1 VSSDTRNMILA
12 IVLST
17 LVLLGWGLV
26 SERYFPAPK
35 PAPKAAP
42 ATPGAPATAPGTLA
56 TNVAAPGTVAAAPTL
71 TPTQAFRSVP
81 RVRIETPNLIGS
93 LSLKG
98 ATFDDLRM
106 VNQTDRVGKGAQP
119 ARLLSP
125 AGAPGAYFAR
135 FGWTGQGVAV
145 PDANTVWTP
154 SAPTLTPGKP
164 VTLSWTNPTGQRFD
178 LLVSVDDGYLFT
190 VTQKVSN
197 LGGGPVAVRPFGLL
211 SRANAGPDAKSDG
224 WTHHVGPMSVIDGRS
239 DYDVNYSTLD
249 EDGAQRF
256 TGNSGWVGFTDK
268 YWLTALAP
276 AGDAP
281 LNASLRRGQGTSY
294 QADYAL
300 DPAIVA
306 PGRATQATT
315 HLFAGAKEKKWL
327 DAYEASGAVPV
338 ISDSI
343 DWGWFE
349 FFMRPIFALL
359 IWLFHTIGN
368 FGWAII
374 ALTFIVRLLMYPIF
388 DRQFRSM
395 AGMRAMQPKMKEL
408 QERHKDDKTKMQQE
422 LLELYKREKINPAA
436 GCLPILIQ
444 IPVFYALYKVLTVT
458 VEMRHQP
465 WALWIKDLSAPDP
478 LTPVNLFGLLNFDP
492 PGLLHL
498 GVLPILLGIT
508 MWLQFKLNPAPMD
521 DMQKQIFSI
530 MPWVMMFAMA
540 PFAAGLQLYWVV
552 SNILGIA
559 QQKYLYSKYDAEKI
573 AAKAGVATAKT

>member
-1 VSSDTRNMILA
+1 MSNDNRNMILA
-12 IVLST
+12 IVLSA
-17 LVLLGWGLV
+17 LVLFGWGML
-26 SERYFPAPK
+26 SERYFPSPE
-35 PAPKAAP
+35 PARKTAAAP
-42 ATPGAPATAPGTLA
+42 ATPGAPAPATPG
-56 TNVAAPGTVAAAPTL
+56 APTL
-71 TPTQAFRSVP
+71 AVAPALTRVQALQGVP
-81 RVRIETPNLIGS
+81 RVRIETPSLQGS

-98 ATFDDLRM
+98 ATFDDVRM
-106 VNQTDRVGKGAQP
+106 VRHTDRIGQAAQP

-135 FGWTGQGVAV
+135 FGWSGQGVAV
-145 PDANTVWTP
+145 PDANTVWKP
-154 SAPTLTPGKP
+154 SAPTLTPGRP
-164 VTLSWTNPTGQRFD
+164 VTLSWTNPTGQRFE
-178 LLVSVDDGYLFT
+178 LIVAVDDGYLFT
-190 VTQKVSN
+190 ITQRVSN
-197 LGGGPVAVRPFGLL
+197 AGGGAVAVRPYGLL
-211 SRANAGPDAKSDG
+211 SRANAGPDANSDG

-239 DYDVNYSTLD
+239 DYDINYGTLD
-249 EDGAQRF
+249 EEQAKRF
-256 TGNSGWVGFTDK
+256 SGNSGWLGFTDK

-276 AGDAP
+276 AGEAP
-281 LNASLRRGQGTSY
+281 LSASFRRGQGTSY

-300 DPAIVA
+300 EPIVLA

-327 DAYEASGAVPV
+327 DGYEASGAVPL

-349 FFMRPIFALL
+349 FAMRPIFALL
-359 IWLFHTIGN
+359 IWLFNTIGN

-465 WALWIKDLSAPDP
+465 WELWIKDLSAPDP
-478 LTPVNLFGLLNFDP
+478 LTPINLFGLLPFDP

-521 DMQKQIFSI
+521 DIQKQIFSI
-530 MPWVMMFAMA
+530 MPWVLMFAMA

-573 AAKAGVATAKT
+573 AARAGVATAKT

>member
-1 VSSDTRNMILA
+1 MSDDTRNMILA
-12 IVLST
+12 IVLSAA
-17 LVLLGWGLV
+17 VLLGWGLL
-26 SERYFPAPK
+26 SERFFPQPK
-35 PAPKAAP
+35 PVATATKSGAATQQAGPAGTPSAP
-42 ATPGAPATAPGTLA
+42 AAAAQAPA
-56 TNVAAPGTVAAAPTL
+56 L
-71 TPTQAFRSVP
+71 TRAQALQGVP
-81 RVRIETPNLIGS
+81 RVRVETPSLQGS

-106 VNQTDRVGKGAQP
+106 VRHTDRVGRGAQP

-125 AGAPGAYFAR
+125 AGAPGSYFAR
-135 FGWTGQGVAV
+135 FGWTGEGVAV
-145 PDANTVWTP
+145 PDANTVWTA

-164 VTLSWTNPTGQRFD
+164 VTLSWTNPTGQRFE
-178 LLVSVDDGYLFT
+178 LVVAVDEGYLFT
-190 VTQKVSN
+190 VTQRVSN

-211 SRANAGPDAKSDG
+211 SRAGKSPDPDG
-224 WTHHVGPMSVIDGRS
+224 WTHHVGPMGVFDGRAE
-239 DYDVNYSTLD
+239 YGVNYDTLD
-249 EDGAQRF
+249 EEAAGQRF
-256 TGNSGWVGFTDK
+256 SGNNGWLGFTDK

-276 AGDAP
+276 AGEAP
-281 LNASLRRGQGTSY
+281 LSASFRRGAGTSY

-300 DPAIVA
+300 EPTILAA
-306 PGRATQATT
+306 GRATQATT
-315 HLFAGAKEKKWL
+315 HLFAGAKEKRWL
-327 DAYEASGAVPV
+327 DGYEASGALPL

-349 FFMRPIFALL
+349 WFMRPIFSLL
-359 IWLFHTIGN
+359 IWLFNTIGN

-395 AGMRAMQPKMKEL
+395 AGMRAMQPKMKEI
-408 QERHKDDKTKMQQE
+408 QERHKDDKTKMQTE

-465 WALWIKDLSAPDP
+465 WELWIKDLSAPDP
-478 LTPVNLFGLLNFDP
+478 LTPINLFGLLNFDP

-521 DMQKQIFSI
+521 DIQKQIFSI
-530 MPWVMMFAMA
+530 MPWVLMFAMA

-573 AAKAGVATAKT
+573 AARAGVATAKT

>member
-1 VSSDTRNMILA
+1 MSSDTRNMILA
-12 IVLST
+12 IALSA
-17 LVLLGWGLV
+17 LVLLGWGLL
-26 SERYFPAPK
+26 SEKYFPAPK
-35 PAPKAAP
+35 PATTATKTSTPTKAAGP
-42 ATPGAPATAPGTLA
+42 AGTPDAPA
-56 TNVAAPGTVAAAPTL
+56 AAAQTPTL
-71 TPTQAFRSVP
+71 SRAQALQGVP
-81 RVRIETPNLIGS
+81 RVRIATPSLVGS

-106 VNQTDRVGKGAQP
+106 VTHTDRIGANAQP

-125 AGAPGAYFAR
+125 AGAQGSYFAR
-135 FGWTGQGVAV
+135 FGWTGQGVQV

-154 SAPTLTPGKP
+154 SAPTLSPGKP
-164 VTLSWTNPTGQRFD
+164 VTLSWTNPTGQRFE
-178 LLVSVDDGYLFT
+178 LIVAVDDGYLFT

-211 SRANAGPDAKSDG
+211 SRAGKSPDPDG
-224 WTHHVGPMSVIDGRS
+224 WTHHVGPMGVFNGRAEYGINYDG
-239 DYDVNYSTLD
+239 LD
-249 EDGAQRF
+249 EEPAGQRF
-256 TGNSGWVGFTDK
+256 SGNNGWLGFTDK

-276 AGDAP
+276 AGQSP
-281 LNASLRRGQGTSY
+281 LSATFRRGAGTSY

-300 DPAIVA
+300 EPTIVA

-327 DAYEASGAVPV
+327 DSYEASGAVPL

-349 FFMRPIFALL
+349 WFMRPIFSLL

-374 ALTFIVRLLMYPIF
+374 ALTFIVRLVMYPIF

-395 AGMRAMQPKMKEL
+395 AAMRAMQPKMKEL
-408 QERHKDDKTKMQQE
+408 QERHKDDKTKMQTE
-422 LLELYKREKINPAA
+422 ILELYKREKINPAA
-436 GCLPILIQ
+436 GCLPIFLQ

-465 WALWIKDLSAPDP
+465 WELWIKDLSAPDP
-478 LTPVNLFGLLNFDP
+478 LTPVNLFGLLPFDP

-508 MWLQFKLNPAPMD
+508 LWLQFRLNPAPMD
-521 DMQKQIFSI
+521 DIQKQIFSI

-552 SNILGIA
+552 SNLIGIA
-559 QQKYLYSKYDAEKI
+559 QQKYLYTKYDAERI